1 MLHRLALTSLVFV
14 SMALSADFGGTWKLN
29 TAKSKYDGIPMPK
42 ELTVTYASQ
51 GSGWRYAAKGIG
63 QPGKPST
70 GRSPMRKIGED
81 IKTTG
86 FAEFDAIVIQNGNA
100 EKSIA
105 TYKRQ
110 GKPVGTATRTAS
122 ADRKTMTI
130 SGKVTLPDGKKTTMV
145 SVYDK
150 Q

>member
-122 ADRKTMTI
+122 ADGKTMTI
-130 SGKVTLPDGKKTTMV
+130 SGKSRCRTARRLRRFP
-145 SVYDK
+145 SNDK